1 MVLDLVAE
9 ALAKLTTIK
18 VARMDTANNYVLPEF
33 ALKDKEKSSSI
44 FFRLGPQRWRRFAPK
59 TARLEELP
67 AQMLKFL
74 HREMKGNFD
83 LPERLAWV
91 KEEAWK
97 RIRRL
102 KALEKDYEKKMQD
115 EWMQKEIE
123 EFERYKRLGKFDS
136 LNL

>member
-1 MVLDLVAE
+1 
-9 ALAKLTTIK
+9 
-18 VARMDTANNYVLPEF
+18 
-33 ALKDKEKSSSI
+33 
-44 FFRLGPQRWRRFAPK
+44 
-59 TARLEELP
+59 
-67 AQMLKFL
+67 MLKFL

-115 EWMQKEIE
+115 STSTALRQCDALERQLHQAWAKAAFKEE
-123 EFERYKRLGKFDS
+123 PTGTGKDLVACVDS
-136 LNL
+136 VGADAVESMLRAESVAMRTAIRFYDASSKSSFRGE